1 MQEIIIT
8 VLYEGREV
16 VLHTRE
22 GEYRNLM
29 MLLYDR
35 IYIEGFGECR
45 GMGRCGTCLIEM
57 IGPIAGGSDAD
68 LYLRDRN
75 ENTTLLKMGISDR
88 RMRLACQIRIDES
101 LHNVAVAVIEC

>member
-8 VLYEGREV
+8 ILYEDREF
-16 VLHTRE
+16 VLHTHE

-29 MLLYDR
+29 MLIYDR

-45 GMGRCGTCLIEM
+45 GMGRCGTCVIEM
-57 IGPIAGGSDAD
+57 IGSAMPD

-75 ENTTLLKMGISDR
+75 ENTTLIKMGIINP
-88 RMRLACQIRIDES
+88 RMRLACQIRIEPS
-101 LHNVAVAVIEC
+101 LHNVTFAMIEPLT